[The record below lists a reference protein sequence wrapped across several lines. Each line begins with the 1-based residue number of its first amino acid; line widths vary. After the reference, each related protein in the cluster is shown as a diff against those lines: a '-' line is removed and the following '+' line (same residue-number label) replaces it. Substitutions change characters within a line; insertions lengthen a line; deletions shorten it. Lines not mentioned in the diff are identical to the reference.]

1 MRRAESDS
9 VAVDPTGKFVY
20 VGNQTNQ
27 SVSAYTIDTTTGGLT
42 PVTGSPF
49 ALANSNPMAL
59 AVDPNGTHLYVA
71 SSNGGVEGYTIDTT
85 TGALAAVGGSPY
97 ATECCTMF
105 GGIAVD
111 ATGRFLYLQN
121 YVQGQVYGFSV
132 DQVSG
137 ALTPLSGSPFA
148 SGVNAYAVAID
159 ASNRFLYVGSQDST
173 SAVVALAIHQ
183 TTGAL
188 TAVPGSP
195 FAGPAVQALVT
206 TGAGAASSATL
217 VSVAL
222 QPSPLTITTSQ
233 LGGTTQLLLIGTY
246 SDGTTRSLTESA
258 SWTSSLTT
266 VAHVSTKR
274 GTKAGRRRRAMGRR
288 RSRRATAGRRRPAR

>member
-1 MRRAESDS
+1 M
-9 VAVDPTGKFVY
+9 
-20 VGNQTNQ
+20 
-27 SVSAYTIDTTTGGLT
+27 
-42 PVTGSPF
+42 
-49 ALANSNPMAL
+49 
-59 AVDPNGTHLYVA
+59 
-71 SSNGGVEGYTIDTT
+71 
-85 TGALAAVGGSPY
+85 
-97 ATECCTMF
+97 
-105 GGIAVD
+105 AVD

-121 YVQGQVYGFSV
+121 YVQGQAYGFSV

-159 ASNRFLYVGSQDST
+159 ASNRFLYVGSQDGT

-233 LGGTTQLLLIGTY
+233 LGWDDAAAADRHLQRRDDAVADRVGELDLVAHHGGARQHQTGTKGRATTHGYGTTTITATY
-246 SDGTTRSLTESA
+246 SGQTATGTLTVTQPAIASLVVTPSSPTIASGTAIQFTAVVTYVDGSTQTITTLATWA
-258 SWTSSLTT
+258 SSNTAAATVSNASGSQGLTT
-266 VAHVSTKR
+266 AIAPGTSTITATYN
-274 GTKAGRRRRAMGRR
+274 GVTGRRR
-288 RSRRATAGRRRPAR
+288 

>member
-1 MRRAESDS
+1 MVTDPTGRMVYGGSYYGIYALASDAVTGRLTNAAPCCGNEYYYGYGVTAFGFANRLYYGMAMHPNGQFLFAARANGGQLDVFRVDGGNGGLTLAATYATGSNPYS
-9 VAVDPTGKFVY
+9 VVVDPTGKFVY

-59 AVDPNGTHLYVA
+59 AVDSNGTHLYVA

-85 TGALAAVGGSPY
+85 TGALAAVSGSPY

-137 ALTPLSGSPFA
+137 ALTPLSGSPFP
-148 SGVNAYAVAID
+148 SGPNAYAVAID
-159 ASNRFLYVGSQDST
+159 ASNRFLYVGSQNGT
-173 SAVVALAIHQ
+173 SAVVALAINQ

-188 TAVPGSP
+188 AAVPGSP
-195 FAGPAVQALVT
+195 F
-206 TGAGAASSATL
+206 
-217 VSVAL
+217 
-222 QPSPLTITTSQ
+222 
-233 LGGTTQLLLIGTY
+233 
-246 SDGTTRSLTESA
+246 
-258 SWTSSLTT
+258 
-266 VAHVSTKR
+266 
-274 GTKAGRRRRAMGRR
+274 
-288 RSRRATAGRRRPAR
+288 PARGCRHW